1 MFKFLLAMILFIF
14 IICMIL
20 EFFVFLFDVK
30 KWHDAEERIN
40 IVPSASVA
48 EPAEHEGSEVSES
61 ESDDRQRD
69 SSTISFSWRES

>member
-1 MFKFLLAMILFIF
+1 MFKFLLAMILIIF

-40 IVPSASVA
+40 IVSSTSVA
-48 EPAEHEGSEVSES
+48 ESAEHEESEVSES

>member
-1 MFKFLLAMILFIF
+1 MFKFLLAIILFIF

-48 EPAEHEGSEVSES
+48 EASDHEESEVNEN
-61 ESDDRQRD
+61 ESDVRQRD
-69 SSTISFSWRES
+69 SSIISFSWRES

>member
-40 IVPSASVA
+40 IISSAVEAS
-48 EPAEHEGSEVSES
+48 EHKESEVTEN
-61 ESDDRQRD
+61 ESDDRQHD

>member
-1 MFKFLLAMILFIF
+1 MFKFLLAMILIIF

-30 KWHDAEERIN
+30 KWHDAEKRIN

-48 EPAEHEGSEVSES
+48 ESSEHEESEVSES
-61 ESDDRQRD
+61 EPDDRQRD

>member
-40 IVPSASVA
+40 IVPSAVEA
-48 EPAEHEGSEVSES
+48 AEHKESEVNEN

>member
-40 IVPSASVA
+40 IVPSAVEAS
-48 EPAEHEGSEVSES
+48 EHKESEVCES

>member
-40 IVPSASVA
+40 IVPSAVEAS
-48 EPAEHEGSEVSES
+48 EHKESEVSES

>member
-40 IVPSASVA
+40 IIPSAVEAS
-48 EPAEHEGSEVSES
+48 EHEESEVTEN
-61 ESDDRQRD
+61 ESDDRQHD